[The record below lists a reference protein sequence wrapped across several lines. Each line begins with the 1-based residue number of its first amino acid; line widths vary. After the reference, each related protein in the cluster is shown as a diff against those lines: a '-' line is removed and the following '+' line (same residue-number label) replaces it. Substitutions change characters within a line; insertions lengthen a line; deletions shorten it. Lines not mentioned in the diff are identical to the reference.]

1 MILKLL
7 GLLLMLLSI
16 IIGWSE
22 ILKTLY
28 PSYNHKQHIW
38 EMDETKK
45 VKANIIIIL
54 LCIVSFLIGC
64 VLKTF

>member
-16 IIGWSE
+16 IIGWNE
-22 ILKTLY
+22 ILETLY

-54 LCIVSFLIGC
+54 LCIVSFLIGY

>member
-16 IIGWSE
+16 IIGWNE

>member
-22 ILKTLY
+22 ILETLY

>member
-7 GLLLMLLSI
+7 GLFLMLLSI
-16 IIGWSE
+16 IICWNK
-22 ILKTLY
+22 ILETLH

>member
-1 MILKLL
+1 MIIKLL
-7 GLLLMLLSI
+7 GLFLMLLSI

-28 PSYNHKQHIW
+28 PSYNHKQHVW

-54 LCIVSFLIGC
+54 LCIVSFLIGY